1 MHSELER
8 TELLLGREAQARL
21 RESSVIVFGI
31 GGVGGHVV
39 EVMARS
45 GIGTVTLV
53 DADTVE
59 LSNIN
64 RQIIALHSTVGR
76 PKVEVA
82 EQRIRDINPD
92 CNVKTFHQFYLPE
105 NADSIDLTEYDY
117 VIDCI
122 DTVSAKVELI
132 RRCDE
137 RKLPIISSMGAGN
150 RMNPAM
156 LKVTD
161 IYKTTID
168 PLAKAVRKECRKN
181 GIKSLKVVCSDECP
195 QTASQQTVIASN
207 AFVPAAMGIMIAS
220 EVIKDLI
227 KI

>member
-92 CNVKTFHQFYLPE
+92 CNVKTFQQFYLPE
-105 NADSIDLTEYDY
+105 NANSIDLTEYDY

-195 QTASQQTVIASN
+195 QTTSQQTVIASN

>member
-8 TELLLGREAQARL
+8 TELLLGREAQKRL

-45 GIGTVTLV
+45 GIGTMALV
-53 DADTVE
+53 DADAVE

-82 EQRIRDINPD
+82 EQRIKDINPD
-92 CNVKTFHQFYLPE
+92 CNVKMFQQFYLPE

-117 VIDCI
+117 VVDCI

-137 RKLPIISSMGAGN
+137 AAVPIISSMGAGN
-150 RMNPAM
+150 RMNPSM
-156 LKVTD
+156 LKVMD

-181 GIKSLKVVCSDECP
+181 GIKGLKVVCSDEYP
-195 QTASQQTVIASN
+195 QTTAQQTVIASN

>member
-8 TELLLGREAQARL
+8 TELLLGREAQKRL

-45 GIGTVTLV
+45 GIGTMALV
-53 DADTVE
+53 DADAVE

-82 EQRIRDINPD
+82 EQRIKDINPD
-92 CNVKTFHQFYLPE
+92 CNVKMFQQFYLPE

-117 VIDCI
+117 VVDCI

-137 RKLPIISSMGAGN
+137 AAVPIISSMGAGN
-150 RMNPAM
+150 RINCHCKNNFLTM
-156 LKVTD
+156 LANFFHK
-161 IYKTTID
+161 I
-168 PLAKAVRKECRKN
+168 EWF
-181 GIKSLKVVCSDECP
+181 
-195 QTASQQTVIASN
+195 TV
-207 AFVPAAMGIMIAS
+207 P
-220 EVIKDLI
+220 
-227 KI
+227 

>member
-1 MHSELER
+1 MHLELER

-21 RESSVIVFGI
+21 HESSVIVFGI

-92 CNVKTFHQFYLPE
+92 CNVKTFQQFYLPE

-195 QTASQQTVIASN
+195 QTAAQQTVIASN
-207 AFVPAAMGIMIAS
+207 AFVPAAMGIMVAS

>member
-8 TELLLGREAQARL
+8 TELLLGREAQKRL

-45 GIGTVTLV
+45 GIGTMALV
-53 DADTVE
+53 DADAVE

-82 EQRIRDINPD
+82 EQRIKDINPD
-92 CNVKTFHQFYLPE
+92 CNVKMFQQFYLPE

-117 VIDCI
+117 VVDCI

-137 RKLPIISSMGAGN
+137 AAVPIISSMGAGN
-150 RMNPAM
+150 RMNPSM
-156 LKVTD
+156 LKVMD

-181 GIKSLKVVCSDECP
+181 GIKGLKVVCSDEYP
-195 QTASQQTVIASN
+195 QTTAQQTVIASN
-207 AFVPAAMGIMIAS
+207 AFVPATMGIMIAS

>member
-92 CNVKTFHQFYLPE
+92 CNVKTFQQFYLPE